1 MSQPNKSA
9 GEQGGRGVGGNL
21 LRSSVPLLPHLY
33 AFLVRDFYIE
43 TSYRL
48 AFWAGIGGVLL
59 RTLIFYFLSQFVG
72 DQVAPLLE
80 PYNGDYFAFVLIGL
94 ALGSYFGVGLSS
106 FSQALRQ
113 AQTTGTLE
121 ALLMTPTAV
130 GTVIVG
136 SALWSYTYATFRV
149 LVYLLIGVGLLGL
162 RFTGANYLAALLVL
176 LLAIIAFA
184 SIGILAASV
193 MMITKRGESLTAL
206 FGNAANLIGGVF
218 YPVSIM
224 PNWLQTVAK
233 LLPITHALRAM
244 RLALLGGASWAD
256 LAPEMFTLAA
266 FCLVLFPLALLCFRF
281 AVERARQEGS
291 LAHY

>member
-1 MSQPNKSA
+1 M
-9 GEQGGRGVGGNL
+9 RRVL
-21 LRSSVPLLPHLY
+21 
-33 AFLVRDFYIE
+33 AFLIRDFYIE
-43 TSYRL
+43 ASYRL
-48 AFWAGIGGVLL
+48 AFWGGLGGIFL
-59 RTLIFYFLSQFVG
+59 RTLVFYFLSEFVG
-72 DQVAPLLE
+72 DQVAPLLQ

-94 ALGSYFGVGLSS
+94 ALGGYFGVGLSS

-130 GTVIVG
+130 STVIIG
-136 SALWSYTYATFRV
+136 SALWSYIYATFRV
-149 LVYLLIGVGLLGL
+149 LIYLLIGVLLLGL
-162 RFTGANYLAALLVL
+162 RFTHANYLAAFVVL

-184 SIGILAASV
+184 SIGILTASLI
-193 MMITKRGESLTAL
+193 MITKRGEGLTAL

-224 PNWLQTVAK
+224 PGWLQTVAQ

-244 RLALLGGASWAD
+244 RLALLGDVSWAD

-266 FCLVLFPLALLCFRF
+266 FCLVLFPLALWVFRF